1 MPLGDQLL
9 PLRLRVAREAE
20 LGVDLVDVLLYAA
33 VREEE
38 PARDLAVGQA
48 RGDECRNLPFA
59 PGQPD
64 ERRRAAGRAQRGAAR
79 LVGRDAV
86 CCPLREITQVRLPRA
101 ALQQGAYFFVL
112 LHEKT

>member
-1 MPLGDQLL
+1 MAIVQWICEKTIHRWLGFCVPLGDQLL

-48 RGDECRNLPFA
+48 RGR
-59 PGQPD
+59 
-64 ERRRAAGRAQRGAAR
+64 
-79 LVGRDAV
+79 
-86 CCPLREITQVRLPRA
+86 
-101 ALQQGAYFFVL
+101 
-112 LHEKT
+112 